1 MRYYII
7 LLFALIFNSNA
18 SSQNIVSL
26 IKEAEKQESLLNEKG
41 ALDKFREAL
50 KLQPNHLYILNK
62 CSELCSRVG
71 KSQPTAE
78 AREDYYNAAKIYAGI
93 ALKFYPKD
101 SEANC
106 LMAIALG
113 RITLNKKG
121 KDKINSIKEIKR
133 YVDAALLYNPNNY
146 KAWHVLGR
154 WHYELSDL
162 NMFEKAAIKLFFG
175 GLPKTSFAASVSAF
189 EKAAQNSH
197 EFILNYFELA
207 KAYYKNDQEAKAIQ
221 TIKMLLQ
228 IPNHTAEDEI
238 TKQQA
243 QALLKDW
250 Q

>member
-1 MRYYII
+1 MRLIF
-7 LLFALIFNSNA
+7 LLLLVLLLHCDLFA
-18 SSQNIVSL
+18 QNIATL
-26 IKEAEKQESLLNEKG
+26 IKEAEKQEALLNERG

-50 KLQPNHLYILNK
+50 KLQPNHLYVLNK

-71 KSQPTAE
+71 KSQPNAQ
-78 AREDYYNAAKIYAGI
+78 AREDYYNAAQIYAGI

-121 KDKINSIKEIKR
+121 KDKINSVKEIKR
-133 YVDAALLYNPNNY
+133 YVDASLLYNPNNY

-154 WHYELSDL
+154 WHYELSNL
-162 NMFEKAAIKLFFG
+162 NVFERAAIKLFFG
-175 GLPKTSFAASVSAF
+175 GMPKSSFAASVSAF

-207 KAYYKNDQEAKAIQ
+207 KAYYKNDQEQKAIQ
-221 TIKMLLQ
+221 TLKYLLQ
-228 IPNHTAEDEI
+228 ITNHTAEDEV

-243 QALLKDW
+243 RDLLKDW